1 MGRGSLVY
9 GWANP
14 SGLDLTADQ
23 VVLGDKVLFER
34 SRAALDDETTYV
46 MHMYSGAVEYRDAG
60 GRTIKSDLPLVPDPL
75 RSAHMSDAFT
85 TTATPNAERSRQRGP
100 VATEAFVPATAGASR
115 AVKVTAVS
123 PIPPFFLM
131 AHPERWAIL
140 RGKLRPVLGRLKL
153 VPGVSGVERTRK
165 GLTKVALAR
174 AHYEERGW
182 QILPHTVLPPSQAA
196 RGSYICRPAGRPDVH
211 LCYWQQVFGGSSA
224 MRADLE
230 MQDEFLD
237 WLTDGDVIQ
246 PPEAVVVEKLLQ
258 QKRGEYEKAADKGQ
272 TDPSV
277 QGQGC
282 VHRR

>member
-1 MGRGSLVY
+1 
-9 GWANP
+9 
-14 SGLDLTADQ
+14 
-23 VVLGDKVLFER
+23 
-34 SRAALDDETTYV
+34 
-46 MHMYSGAVEYRDAG
+46 
-60 GRTIKSDLPLVPDPL
+60 
-75 RSAHMSDAFT
+75 MSDAFT
-85 TTATPNAERSRQRGP
+85 SAATPAGERSRQRGP

-211 LCYWQQVFGGSSA
+211 LCYWQQVFGGSAA

-237 WLTDGDVIQ
+237 YLTDGDVIQ

-272 TDPSV
+272 TIPSFKV
-277 QGQGC
+277 KAASIAKEVTLLEKALAVIDGEAEPAEMEPMIDDFGDDEFAADAAGFATSAPAPPK
-282 VHRR
+282 RRGRGRK